1 MRLPMS
7 RENLLKVSTT
17 LTKCRIWQF
26 GNTLLI
32 MVNFYKDKVII
43 VTGASS
49 GIGLASARNF
59 ASMGAKLVLAS
70 RNIDKLEEI
79 AKELSAVSHQQ
90 SVLCVKT
97 DVTKEEDCKN
107 LIEQT
112 VKNFGKIDI
121 LINNAGISMRAVFKD
136 MDLKVMKS
144 LMDTNFWGTVYCTK
158 YALPYLLESKGS
170 IVGVI
175 STAGYVGLPARTG
188 YSASKF
194 AIRGFLETLRIEHL
208 YDDLHVMI
216 FAPGFTS
223 SNIRNVAL
231 TADGSPQGE
240 TPRNEERMMS
250 AERVAK
256 IMARG
261 IHKRKTHMVLTPLGK
276 ATLFANRRL
285 PRVTDKMEYRM
296 MANEPDSPLKK

>member
-1 MRLPMS
+1 M
-7 RENLLKVSTT
+7 VS
-17 LTKCRIWQF
+17 
-26 GNTLLI
+26 
-32 MVNFYKDKVII
+32 FYKDKVII

-49 GIGLASARNF
+49 GIGLASATRF
-59 ASMGAKLVLAS
+59 VSLGAKVVLAARS
-70 RNIDKLEEI
+70 IDKLEEI
-79 AKELSAVSHQQ
+79 AKRFNIQHSTTKA
-90 SVLCVKT
+90 LCVKT

-107 LIEQT
+107 LVEQA
-112 VKNFGKIDI
+112 VKHFGRIDV
-121 LINNAGISMRAVFKD
+121 LVNNAGISMRATFKD
-136 MDLKVMKS
+136 LDLKVMKV

-170 IVGVI
+170 VVGVI
-175 STAGYVGLPARTG
+175 STAGYVGLPARTA

-194 AIRGFLETLRIEHL
+194 AVRGFLETLRIEHL
-208 YDDLHVMI
+208 YDGLHVMI

-231 TADGSPQGE
+231 TADGTPQGE
-240 TPRNEERMMS
+240 TPRNENKMMS

-261 IHKRKTHMVLTPLGK
+261 IFKRKTHMVLTPLGK

-285 PRVTDKMEYRM
+285 PRVADKMEYRM
-296 MANEPDSPLKK
+296 MANEPDSPLKKIK

>member
-1 MRLPMS
+1 M
-7 RENLLKVSTT
+7 N
-17 LTKCRIWQF
+17 
-26 GNTLLI
+26 
-32 MVNFYKDKVII
+32 NFYKDKVII

-49 GIGLASARNF
+49 GIGLASATRF
-59 ASMGAKLVLAS
+59 ASLGAKIVLAARS
-70 RNIDKLEEI
+70 IDKLEKIAEEI
-79 AKELSAVSHQQ
+79 NKKFNSQQPTAK
-90 SVLCVKT
+90 VLCVKT

-107 LIEQT
+107 LVEQT
-112 VKNFGKIDI
+112 VKHFGKIDV
-121 LINNAGISMRAVFKD
+121 LVNNAGISMRAVFKD
-136 MDLKVMKS
+136 MDLNVMRS

-158 YALPYLLESKGS
+158 YALPYLLETKGS
-170 IVGVI
+170 VVGVI
-175 STAGYVGLPARTG
+175 STAGYVGLPARTA

-194 AIRGFLETLRIEHL
+194 AVRGFLETLRIEHL
-208 YDDLHVMI
+208 YDGLHVMI
-216 FAPGFTS
+216 FAPGFTT

-240 TPRNEERMMS
+240 TPRKEERMMS

-261 IHKRKTHMVLTPLGK
+261 IFRRKTHMVLTPLGK

-296 MANEPDSPLKK
+296 MANEPDSPLKKQ

>member
-1 MRLPMS
+1 M
-7 RENLLKVSTT
+7 N
-17 LTKCRIWQF
+17 
-26 GNTLLI
+26 
-32 MVNFYKDKVII
+32 NFYKDKVII

-49 GIGLASARNF
+49 GIGLASATRF
-59 ASMGAKLVLAS
+59 ASLGAKIVLAARS
-70 RNIDKLEEI
+70 IDKLEKIAEEI
-79 AKELSAVSHQQ
+79 NKKFNKSTDN
-90 SVLCVKT
+90 VLCVKT

-107 LIEQT
+107 LVEQT
-112 VKNFGKIDI
+112 VKHFGKIDV
-121 LINNAGISMRAVFKD
+121 LVNNAGISMRAVFKD
-136 MDLKVMKS
+136 MDLKVMRS

-158 YALPYLLESKGS
+158 YALPYLLETKGS
-170 IVGVI
+170 VVGVI
-175 STAGYVGLPARTG
+175 STAGYVGLPARTA

-194 AIRGFLETLRIEHL
+194 AVRGFLETLRIEHL
-208 YDDLHVMI
+208 YDGLHVMI
-216 FAPGFTS
+216 FAPGFTT

-240 TPRNEERMMS
+240 TPRKEERMMS

-261 IHKRKTHMVLTPLGK
+261 IFRRKTHMVLTPLGK

-296 MANEPDSPLKK
+296 MANEPDSPLKKQ

>member
-1 MRLPMS
+1 
-7 RENLLKVSTT
+7 
-17 LTKCRIWQF
+17 
-26 GNTLLI
+26 
-32 MVNFYKDKVII
+32 MVNYFKDKVII

-49 GIGLASARNF
+49 GIGLASVKKF
-59 ASMGAKLVLAS
+59 ASLGAKVVLAARS
-70 RNIDKLEEI
+70 LDKLEKIVSDINQKFAAPNSQLI
-79 AKELSAVSHQQ
+79 AH
-90 SVLCVKT
+90 CIKT

-107 LIEQT
+107 LIEQA
-112 VKNFGKIDI
+112 VARFGKIDV
-121 LINNAGISMRAVFKD
+121 LVNNAGISMRAVFKD

-158 YALPYLLESKGS
+158 YALPYLLKSKGS
-170 IVGVI
+170 VVGVI

-194 AIRGFLETLRIEHL
+194 AVRGFLETLRIEHL

-240 TPRNEERMMS
+240 TPRNEDRMMS
-250 AERVAK
+250 AERVARLL
-256 IMARG
+256 ARG
-261 IHKRKTHMVLTPLGK
+261 IYRRKTHMVLTPLGK
-276 ATLFANRRL
+276 ATLFASRQI
-285 PRVTDKMEYRM
+285 PRVTDKVEYRM
-296 MANEPDSPLKK
+296 MANEPDSPLKKQF

>member
-1 MRLPMS
+1 MNS
-7 RENLLKVSTT
+7 
-17 LTKCRIWQF
+17 
-26 GNTLLI
+26 
-32 MVNFYKDKVII
+32 FYKDKVII

-49 GIGLASARNF
+49 GIGLASATRF
-59 ASMGAKLVLAS
+59 ASLGAKIVLAARS
-70 RNIDKLEEI
+70 IDKLEKIAEEI
-79 AKELSAVSHQQ
+79 NERFNSQQ
-90 SVLCVKT
+90 STSKVLCVKT

-107 LIEQT
+107 LVEQT
-112 VKNFGKIDI
+112 VKHFGKIDV
-121 LINNAGISMRAVFKD
+121 LVNNAGISMRAVFKD
-136 MDLKVMKS
+136 MDLNVMRS

-170 IVGVI
+170 VVGVI
-175 STAGYVGLPARTG
+175 STAGYVGLPARTA

-194 AIRGFLETLRIEHL
+194 AVRGFLETLRIEHL
-208 YDDLHVMI
+208 YDGLHVMI
-216 FAPGFTS
+216 FAPGFTT

-240 TPRNEERMMS
+240 TPRKEERMMS

-261 IHKRKTHMVLTPLGK
+261 IFRRKTHMVLTPLGK

-296 MANEPDSPLKK
+296 MANEPDSPLKKQ

>member
-1 MRLPMS
+1 MNS
-7 RENLLKVSTT
+7 
-17 LTKCRIWQF
+17 
-26 GNTLLI
+26 
-32 MVNFYKDKVII
+32 FYKDKVII

-49 GIGLASARNF
+49 GIGLASATRF
-59 ASMGAKLVLAS
+59 ASLGAKVVLAARS
-70 RNIDKLEEI
+70 IDKLEKIAEEI
-79 AKELSAVSHQQ
+79 NERFNSQQ
-90 SVLCVKT
+90 STSKVLCVKT

-107 LIEQT
+107 LVEQT
-112 VKNFGKIDI
+112 VKYFGKIDV
-121 LINNAGISMRAVFKD
+121 LVNNAGISMRAVFKD
-136 MDLKVMKS
+136 MDLNVMRS

-170 IVGVI
+170 VVGVI
-175 STAGYVGLPARTG
+175 STAGYVGLPARTA

-194 AIRGFLETLRIEHL
+194 AVRGFLETLRIEHL
-208 YDDLHVMI
+208 YDGLHVMI
-216 FAPGFTS
+216 FAPGFTT

-240 TPRNEERMMS
+240 TPRKEERMMS

-261 IHKRKTHMVLTPLGK
+261 IFRRKTHMVLTPLGK

-296 MANEPDSPLKK
+296 MANEPDSPLKKQ